1 MKNTIV
7 ILLTLSGLTL
17 ISCDKKINYDTESE
31 KEKIK
36 ILFQTWVKDVS
47 EKGDAETYFKYV
59 TSDFMVSEPNSPVQ
73 ADRNSIEIEV
83 KGMLAN
89 NSIRLEDW
97 NSEEIII
104 SKDVAIHRHSGVFV
118 LMPKNDTITIRL
130 HLKYLDILKQD
141 DKGEWKTYLHSYMPD
156 RQSE

>member
-1 MKNTIV
+1 MRQTIST
-7 ILLTLSGLTL
+7 LLTLSSVLF
-17 ISCDKKINYDTESE
+17 ISCDNKISYDTESE

-36 ILFQTWVKDVS
+36 TLFQTWVKDVS
-47 EKGDAETYFKYV
+47 EKGDTETYFKYV
-59 TSDFMVSEPNSPVQ
+59 TSDFMVSEPNSTVQ
-73 ADRNSIEIEV
+73 TDKKSIELEV